1 MQRYILIFVHLIAFS
16 LILTVVAGGLIRLI
30 DYLPKTIV
38 SFILSFFTKT
48 ILSTFFYTSKIYEIC
63 ENCMFSHIPYNYNQV
78 QLKIKMLG
86 LKVIRRSYPK
96 PITQF
101 NPGNM
106 IEKILLRE
114 VIKAPYKIISTVL
127 RYGTWAIELRSAV
140 FL

>member
-1 MQRYILIFVHLIAFS
+1 
-16 LILTVVAGGLIRLI
+16 
-30 DYLPKTIV
+30 
-38 SFILSFFTKT
+38 
-48 ILSTFFYTSKIYEIC
+48 
-63 ENCMFSHIPYNYNQV
+63 MFSHIPYNYNQV